1 MAGPL
6 VGAFA
11 RMVGRAAVSAGRY
24 AVGLARSR
32 GGRVIGGVVIAEKVT
47 RPVRFGY
54 GLSRAYA
61 HTIDSRNGR
70 KAVQK
75 PAKGTNSGKRRR
87 GAFEYVTKY

>member
-11 RMVGRAAVSAGRY
+11 RMAGRVAVSAGRY

-47 RPVRFGY
+47 RPVRFGF

-61 HTIDSRNGR
+61 HTIDSRSRG
-70 KAVQK
+70 
-75 PAKGTNSGKRRR
+75 PPDKGPQRRR
-87 GAFEYVTKY
+87 GASFEYVYKY